1 MRLKMTVAEKVKVY
15 RLKKAWSQEQLAEIA
30 SISVRTVQ
38 RTEKGQK
45 PGLET
50 LSSLA
55 SAFEVNVSELMADAG
70 DESNKLNECK
80 KDVRK
85 QVAQELRFYWILTRF
100 VLSCTLLLIINYL
113 YTPDSYWSVIVSVL
127 WGFWVTLR
135 GIRVFLIKDELDSL
149 QQSRLKTLW
158 RSITHK
164 IG

>member
-1 MRLKMTVAEKVKVY
+1 MTVAEKVKVY

-55 SAFEVNVSELMADAG
+55 SAFEVNVSELMADTG

-85 QVAQELRFYWILTRF
+85 QVAQKLQFYWILTRF
-100 VLSCTLLLIINYL
+100 V
-113 YTPDSYWSVIVSVL
+113 
-127 WGFWVTLR
+127 
-135 GIRVFLIKDELDSL
+135 
-149 QQSRLKTLW
+149 
-158 RSITHK
+158 
-164 IG
+164 

>member
-1 MRLKMTVAEKVKVY
+1 
-15 RLKKAWSQEQLAEIA
+15 
-30 SISVRTVQ
+30 
-38 RTEKGQK
+38 
-45 PGLET
+45 
-50 LSSLA
+50 
-55 SAFEVNVSELMADAG
+55 MANAG

>member
-1 MRLKMTVAEKVKVY
+1 MTVAEKVKVY

-55 SAFEVNVSELMADAG
+55 SAFGVNVSELMADAG

-85 QVAQELRFYWILTRF
+85 QDAQELRFYWILTRF